1 MSDLDLCNACGKS
14 FSAGE
19 VSIPSSML
27 RRGYAAT
34 RGPHLEITQYCCESC
49 TEDLMPPAPMD
60 ACEQS
65 ELNLDELNLATEG
78 LA

>member
-1 MSDLDLCNACGKS
+1 MKDLDHCNTCGKS

-19 VSIPSSML
+19 ALMPSSIL

-34 RGPHLEITQYCCESC
+34 RGKHLEITQYCCESC

-60 ACEQS
+60 DCEQS
-65 ELNLDELNLATEG
+65 KLNLDDLATEG